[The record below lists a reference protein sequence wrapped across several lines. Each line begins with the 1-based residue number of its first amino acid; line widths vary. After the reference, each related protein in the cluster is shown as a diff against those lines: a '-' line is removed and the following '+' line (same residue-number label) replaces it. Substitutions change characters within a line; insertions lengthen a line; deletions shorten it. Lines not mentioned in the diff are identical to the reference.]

1 MHRYHT
7 CVHVLRTIRSTSNGM
22 LWKKQK
28 EPRKRTGQFE
38 WNTMQ
43 WNAMER
49 KIKCANISNIIGK
62 CSTFENMGNVIVAI
76 FCTCICHTHTHT
88 HALYLIYTAKC
99 VDFLHICES
108 QIDHLLI
115 IHWNGTQW
123 KNAWDN
129 FGLFGCSRIQ
139 DQQKWISPRCV
150 TYPYVLWVCSHCVWV
165 FMSVCLYRVWCY
177 YYLGSSS

>member
-62 CSTFENMGNVIVAI
+62 CSAYENMGNVIVAI
-76 FCTCICHTHTHT
+76 FCTCICHTH
-88 HALYLIYTAKC
+88 KC
-99 VDFLHICES
+99 TVPY
-108 QIDHLLI
+108 
-115 IHWNGTQW
+115 IHC
-123 KNAWDN
+123 KMR
-129 FGLFGCSRIQ
+129 GLSA
-139 DQQKWISPRCV
+139 
-150 TYPYVLWVCSHCVWV
+150 YLWVANWSFINYPLERNTMEKCMRQFRTFWMLTNLRSTEMNFTSMCHVPV
-165 FMSVCLYRVWCY
+165 RSV
-177 YYLGSSS
+177 SS